1 MYTNSRFTLNQS
13 KSNKRNKSMH
23 SITFSYPFYL
33 FTLTKVQYFYKMQT
47 KYHIFFGKCF
57 FFALQEG

>member
-1 MYTNSRFTLNQS
+1 
-13 KSNKRNKSMH
+13 MH